1 MIAMYPTPPPACVS
15 DDEIRRLLARYLEL
29 HPDQAERLRPLTDAL
44 ADPEHVAGLTDRR
57 TLPGHVTTGAL
68 VVAADGRLLQ
78 IAHKSLHRWLN
89 PGGHTEPEDASLADA
104 ARRELREETGLDDR
118 HVTLIGDPVLPLA
131 VDAHRIPANPAKG
144 EPEHWHF
151 DFRYAFLLDGTPD
164 TIGVELQLEEVD
176 DHRWIP
182 FDQAD
187 LGEDTA
193 RLAAVL
199 ASAVTNR
206 AAEGS

>member
-1 MIAMYPTPPPACVS
+1 MYPAARPSRVTDTA
-15 DDEIRRLLARYLEL
+15 IRDLLASYLTR
-29 HPDQAERLRPLTDAL
+29 HPDQAERLRPFTAAL
-44 ADPEHVAGLTDRR
+44 ADPEHVTGLTDRGTR
-57 TLPGHVTTGAL
+57 PGHVTTGAF

-104 ARRELREETGLDDR
+104 ARRELREETGLGEE

-131 VDAHRIPANPAKG
+131 IDAHRIPANPAKG

-151 DFRYAFLLDGTPD
+151 DFRYAFLLNGTPD
-164 TIGVELQLEEVD
+164 ATDVELQLEEVD
-176 DHRWIP
+176 DYRWIP
-182 FDQAD
+182 LEQAD
-187 LGEDTA
+187 LGQDAA

-199 ASAVTNR
+199 AGAVTNR